1 MISINTV
8 LLVLAVYLACR
19 LILWLVKLPLE
30 LWKDYLAIMN
40 IMRVRDLAKEGK
52 GPPVTKWAYR
62 VGRYLMFRAYIK
74 DFIVN
79 VFLLTWMLGELPRWP
94 KWSRR
99 KLHKTFIKWLLKD
112 GELTVSE
119 RLQRHVD
126 TPDSPHRARC
136 LFLQGYWLSQYDLS
150 GKHGAIVLDPAGVHA

>member
-8 LLVLAVYLACR
+8 LLVLAIYLAYR
-19 LILWLVKLPLE
+19 LIVWLVNLPLE
-30 LWKDYLAIMN
+30 LWKDYQAIMN

-52 GPPVTKWAYR
+52 APPITKWAWRAGVYI
-62 VGRYLMFRAYIK
+62 LMRGYIR

-79 VFLLTWMLGELPRWP
+79 TFHLSIHLREMPRWP
-94 KWSRR
+94 KWHRR
-99 KLHKTFIKWLLKD
+99 PQYKSFSKWLLKD

-126 TPDSPHRARC
+126 TPDSPHREQC
-136 LFLQGYWLSQYDLS
+136 LSLQAYWLSQYDPS
-150 GKHGAIVLDPAGVHA
+150 GKHG